1 MNNTNVEYY
10 IAGFAADGKR
20 VGSLICEFNPTKD
33 KNEGKID
40 ILREEAKELFSDATV
55 IEIISAEDF
64 NKYVTGNYIRGA
76 NGKPI
81 EYIAPEPTAEEKKV
95 AEAVKI
101 AAKYEP
107 RFTELKNNMITAVL
121 LDDKE
126 LQTEIKEEYTQT
138 MTDYN
143 QELGAL

>member
-20 VGSLICEFNPTKD
+20 VGSLICEFNPTKN
-33 KNEGKID
+33 KNEGKLD
-40 ILREEAKELFSDATV
+40 ALKEEAKELFSDATV

-76 NGKPI
+76 DGKPI
-81 EYIAPEPTAEEKKV
+81 EYIAPEPTA
-95 AEAVKI
+95 AAKI

-107 RFTELKNNMITAVL
+107 QLAELKSNMITAVL

-138 MTDYN
+138 MADYN
-143 QELGAL
+143 KELEAL

>member
-1 MNNTNVEYY
+1 MNSTNVEYY

-33 KNEGKID
+33 KNAGKLD
-40 ILREEAKELFSDATV
+40 ALKEEAKELFSDATV

-64 NKYVTGNYIRGA
+64 NKYVTGNYIQGA

-81 EYIAPEPTAEEKKV
+81 EYIAPEPTAEEKKA
-95 AEAVKI
+95 AEVVKI

-107 RFTELKNNMITAVL
+107 LLAELKNNLITAVL

-138 MTDYN
+138 MADYN
-143 QELGAL
+143 KELEAL

>member
-10 IAGFAADGKR
+10 IAGFTEDGKR

-33 KNEGKID
+33 KNAGKLD
-40 ILREEAKELFSDATV
+40 ALKEEAKELFSDATV

-81 EYIAPEPTAEEKKV
+81 EYIAPEPTAEEKKT
-95 AEAVKI
+95 AEVVKI

-107 RFTELKNNMITAVL
+107 QLAELKNNLITAVL

-138 MTDYN
+138 MADYN
-143 QELGAL
+143 KELEAL